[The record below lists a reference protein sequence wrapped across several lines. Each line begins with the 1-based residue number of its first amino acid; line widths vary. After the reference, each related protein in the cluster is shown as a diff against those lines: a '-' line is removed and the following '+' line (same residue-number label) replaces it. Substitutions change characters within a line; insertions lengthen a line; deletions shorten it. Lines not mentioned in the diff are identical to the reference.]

1 MLDVNAI
8 RQHFPFFEVNK
19 DVAYLDSAAS
29 TLKCRECIEKMDE
42 YMEHNGSNV
51 HRGVYKLSYEATCE
65 YEDAR
70 SVIAKFINAD
80 FNEVVF
86 TRGCSQALNLIA
98 SSYGMDF
105 INEGDE
111 VVTSLL
117 EHHSSHMPWI
127 NVCNKKKA
135 TLKYIPLDENN
146 RITVENF
153 KKVLTNKTKVV
164 AITQVSNVMGYLTP
178 LKEIIELAHSVGA
191 IVIVDGAQ
199 SIPHMKVDVKALDCD
214 FLCFSG
220 HKMCG
225 PTGVG
230 VMYGKL
236 SLLNKMNPIEFG
248 GDMAEDVFTH
258 EMTFKDAPYK
268 FETGTPM
275 IAEVLGLASACKFLD
290 SIGLDNIYKHE
301 KELKDYC
308 ISKLKEIDNVIIYN
322 PDSDTGVI
330 ALNIK
335 GTHPHDAA
343 SVFDKNNVCLRA
355 GHHCAQL
362 ITRHLKSP
370 GTLRISFYMYN
381 DKNDVDKFI
390 ESVKEASEFFGMFM

>member
-8 RQHFPFFEVNK
+8 RQHFPFFEINK

-135 TLKYIPLDENN
+135 TLKYIPLDEHN

-178 LKEIIELAHSVGA
+178 LNEIIELAHSVGA

-236 SLLNKMNPIEFG
+236 SLLNKMNPIEF
-248 GDMAEDVFTH
+248 
-258 EMTFKDAPYK
+258 
-268 FETGTPM
+268 
-275 IAEVLGLASACKFLD
+275 LS
-290 SIGLDNIYKHE
+290 
-301 KELKDYC
+301 
-308 ISKLKEIDNVIIYN
+308 
-322 PDSDTGVI
+322 
-330 ALNIK
+330 
-335 GTHPHDAA
+335 
-343 SVFDKNNVCLRA
+343 
-355 GHHCAQL
+355 L
-362 ITRHLKSP
+362 IH
-370 GTLRISFYMYN
+370 I
-381 DKNDVDKFI
+381 
-390 ESVKEASEFFGMFM
+390 